1 MKMIIYYKNKRI
13 KIPVKKVSRFGKIIG
28 LMFKKKTTKNLFF
41 DFKKKTKMRIHSYF
55 VFFNFFVIWTDE
67 KSKVLEWRLVKP
79 FTFGIK
85 PKNYFVKLIEI
96 PINKK
101 NEEIVKFF
109 VGGGKI

>member
-1 MKMIIYYKNKRI
+1 MEISYEGKKI
-13 KIPVKKVSRFGKIIG
+13 KISVKKIFSFGKIIG
-28 LMFKKKTTKNLFF
+28 LMFKNKTTENLLF

-55 VFFNFFVIWTDE
+55 VFFNFLAVWLD
-67 KSKVLEWRLVKP
+67 KKNKVLEWRIVKP
-79 FTFGIK
+79 FTFSIK